1 MIYGISLS
9 IILAVL
15 WAVLSGYF
23 DHPLLL
29 ALGAASIVVTVILS
43 FRMKII
49 DRETA
54 PFLRLPTLLP
64 FYIWLGGEIAKSNVA
79 VLKASLKPAIDI
91 TPRLVRVPVDARSDL
106 ARCIFANAIT
116 LTPGT
121 VTVEIE
127 DDGFLVHA
135 LSPDFTAP
143 EGFADMNARADIA
156 TDGRRRRT

>member
-9 IILAVL
+9 LVLALL

-23 DHPLLL
+23 DNMILVS
-29 ALGAASIVVTVILS
+29 LGAASIIMTMILAL
-43 FRMKII
+43 RMRII

-54 PFLRLPTLLP
+54 PFLRLPTLVP
-64 FYIWLGGEIAKSNVA
+64 YYAWLGGEIGKSNVA
-79 VLKASLKPAIDI
+79 VLKASLKPEIDI
-91 TPRLVRVPVDARSDL
+91 TPRLVRVPVEARSDL
-106 ARCIFANAIT
+106 GRCIFANSIT

-127 DDGFLVHA
+127 EDGFLVHA

-143 EGFADMNARADIA
+143 EGFAEMNGNADRA
-156 TDGRRRRT
+156 TDGRRSTS